1 MNLFSGLG
9 QHEITSVLIAA
20 VVFVASSGLA
30 LVGLLAFGVRSGLM
44 APKATSGVPVAADGE
59 LLLYLGAA
67 ACGLVADFAMVF
79 MGLAENFLDNPLFF
93 PISIG
98 LLVLGGVL
106 LVAGVGIGLRTIRRS
121 QAGLQ

>member
-9 QHEITSVLIAA
+9 PHEITSVLIAA
-20 VVFVASSGLA
+20 VLFIAAAGLA
-30 LVGLLAFGVRSGLM
+30 LVGLIAFGVRAGLM
-44 APKATSGVPVAADGE
+44 APKATSGVPAAADGE

-67 ACGLVADFAMVF
+67 ACGLIADFAMVF
-79 MGLAENFLDNPLFF
+79 MGLAENFLDNPLFL

-106 LVAGVGIGLRTIRRS
+106 LLAGVGLGLRTVRRT
-121 QAGLQ
+121 QAGTH